1 MAFMKTSVEPKS
13 LSLFGLVKYSVDF
26 FGAQFPLVFGAGL
39 VAALGRAIQLGAM
52 HEVSRGVNTILEII
66 IETARIL
73 TFLLVLGE
81 GSIGKGAQR
90 VKSIFLLNR
99 PQWKSTWS
107 VVLARLKV
115 NWIALVI
122 NLLMYSAVAFII
134 NFIIDKLAYDT
145 DLLTMLQNSR
155 ILAPK
160 TSEWVL
166 LLFFKNLTVIPFTI
180 IFNGVLLL
188 WVTSNLS
195 NREL

>member
-1 MAFMKTSVEPKS
+1 MEAKS
-13 LSLFGLVKYSVDF
+13 LPPIGLVKYSIDF
-26 FGAQFPLVFGAGL
+26 FGVHFLLVFGAGL
-39 VAALGRAIQLGAM
+39 IAAVGRAIQLGAM
-52 HEVSRGVNTILEII
+52 HEVSGGVNTLLEII

-81 GSIGKGAQR
+81 GILGKGAQR
-90 VKSIFLLNR
+90 VRSIFLLNR
-99 PQWKSTWS
+99 VQWKSIW
-107 VVLARLKV
+107 VVVIARLKV

-122 NLLMYSAVAFII
+122 NLMMYSAVAFIV
-134 NFIIDKLAYDT
+134 NFMIDKVAYDT
-145 DLLTMLQNSR
+145 ELLAMLQNSH

-188 WVTSNLS
+188 WATNNLR